1 MLMSNVAILYDK
13 QEIGAYLWRD
23 PALHLYAIGDLDD
36 FFWTSTVWYGLKE
49 GENLLAVALL
59 YTGGDLPTLLATARQ
74 PATALATLLSRTV
87 HLLPQRFYAHLSP
100 EARDALAAACL
111 LEPRGLH
118 FKMALRDPARL
129 NGIDVSDVERLTPAA
144 TDELLAFYAHSY
156 PGNWFDPRMV
166 ETGQYV
172 GIRGEN
178 GNLLSVAG
186 VHVYSAEQR
195 VAALGNITTAPAA
208 RGRGLATAATAAL
221 CRSLL
226 QTVDLIGL
234 NVRADNVAAIACY
247 RRLGFTVVAEYE
259 EYMARLKQFSGS
271 C

>member
-1 MLMSNVAILYDK
+1 MSHAILLHDK
-13 QEIGAYLWRD
+13 QEIGAYLRRD
-23 PALHLYAIGDLDD
+23 PALHVYAIGDLDD
-36 FFWTSTVWYGLKE
+36 FFWSSTVWYGLKE

-59 YTGGDLPTLLATARQ
+59 YTGGDPPTLLATERQ
-74 PATALATLLSRTV
+74 PATALATLLSRIA
-87 HLLPQRFYAHLSP
+87 HLLPERFYAHLSP
-100 EARDALAAACL
+100 EARDALAASYV
-111 LEPRGLH
+111 LESHGPH
-118 FKMALRDPARL
+118 FKMALSDPAQL
-129 NGIDVSDVERLTPAA
+129 DSIDTSSVERLTLAA
-144 TDELLAFYAHSY
+144 TAELLAFYAHSY
-156 PGNWFDPRMV
+156 PGNWFDPRML

-178 GNLLSVAG
+178 GDLLSVAG

-234 NVRADNVAAIACY
+234 NVHADNVAAIACY
-247 RRLGFTVVAEYE
+247 RRLGFAVVAEYE
-259 EYMARLKQFSGS
+259 EYMLRRANYGEPV
-271 C
+271 

>member
-1 MLMSNVAILYDK
+1 M
-13 QEIGAYLWRD
+13 
-23 PALHLYAIGDLDD
+23 P
-36 FFWTSTVWYGLKE
+36 TS
-49 GENLLAVALL
+49 
-59 YTGGDLPTLLATARQ
+59 
-74 PATALATLLSRTV
+74 
-87 HLLPQRFYAHLSP
+87 HP

-129 NGIDVSDVERLTPAA
+129 DMISIPQAVERLTPAA

-208 RGRGLATAATAAL
+208 RGRGLATVATAAL

-234 NVRADNVAAIACY
+234 NVRADNIAAIACY

-259 EYMARLKQFSGS
+259 EYMARLKPFSGN